1 MEQTLVVLKPDTL
14 MRGIA
19 GEIISRFERVGLK
32 IVAAKML
39 APTYDHY
46 YQHYEGIGTL
56 KTRRGE
62 DAFNMNLDFM
72 QQGPVLAFV
81 LEGVE
86 AIEQVRKMVGPTE
99 PKSAPPGTIRGDYSH
114 MSYTHANKHKVGI
127 PNIVHA
133 SADAKEAEQ
142 EIAHWFSDSEIYD
155 YETVHEKF
163 TQTKA
168 EKRKK

>member
-62 DAFNMNLDFM
+62 AAFNMNLDFM

-133 SADAKEAEQ
+133 SADAIEAEQ

-168 EKRKK
+168 VKRNK

>member
-39 APTYDHY
+39 APTHDHY

-62 DAFNMNLDFM
+62 AAFNMNLDFM

-163 TQTKA
+163 TQTKSV
-168 EKRKK
+168 KRK